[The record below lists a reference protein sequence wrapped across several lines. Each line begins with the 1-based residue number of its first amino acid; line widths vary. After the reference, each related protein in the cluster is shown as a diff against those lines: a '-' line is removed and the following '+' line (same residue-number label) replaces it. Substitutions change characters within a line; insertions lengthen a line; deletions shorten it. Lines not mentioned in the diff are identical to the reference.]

1 MKKTY
6 TLFAAVLFS
15 ATLFIA
21 GEANAQ
27 APQKMSYQAVIRDA
41 SNTLVVNHA
50 VGMKIS
56 ILQGTTP
63 VYVETQVP
71 VANANGLV
79 TLEIG
84 AGTVVSGSF
93 STINQASGSYAVKTE
108 TDPTG
113 GTNYSIVGTS
123 KLTSVP
129 YALFS
134 ANGPTGPAGPQG
146 PQGIQGQTGPAG
158 NTGATGLQGPTG
170 LTGATGP
177 QGPIGLTGLTGATG
191 PQGPI
196 GLTGPAGAAGAKGAT
211 GATGATGPQGPIGL
225 TGATG
230 PHGSIGLTGATG
242 PQGATGLTGVQGP
255 AGPTGPSGILSPG
268 SSAGNTPYWNGSAWV
283 TNSSNIY
290 NNGAFI
296 GIGTTSPRAPLS
308 FAGTLGDKIALWD
321 DGNAAGNNYGIGVQS
336 GLLQIHSDAAVANI
350 AFGYGKSTSF
360 TERMRIITGS
370 GYDGMSLNGRLI
382 LRNGSTDLT
391 GGGGGVWL
399 TKADNSA
406 LLGFMGTQNNK
417 NIGFYGGPAGW
428 GFTYD
433 AINSRVGIG
442 NENPLAPLS
451 FGASEGKK
459 IVLYPG
465 PTGDY
470 GFGISNSRLRIF
482 SENTGADV
490 AIGSDVAGIFTE
502 RLAIKGNGA
511 LAVSGST
518 GTAGQVLQSGGSG
531 VAPKWATKPYY
542 MSFRPAGDQSGY
554 TYLTGAGVKSI
565 PIPDIDNLS
574 FFIAEA
580 SRVQVNV
587 SANLTPTVPD
597 GTASGSMY
605 IELWESSTN
614 TLKLQLSASG
624 YVQHY
629 DGATLNNM
637 DIVDLNPGFYQIRAV
652 FKRYNDIFS
661 GDSRFNHCKIILY
674 VTPN

>member
-15 ATLFIA
+15 ATLFMA
-21 GEANAQ
+21 GQANAQ

-41 SNTLVVNHA
+41 SNALVVNHA
-50 VGMKIS
+50 VGMRIS

-63 VYVETQVP
+63 VYVETQVQ

-84 AGTVVSGSF
+84 GGTVISGNF
-93 STINQASGSYAVKTE
+93 STINWANGSYSVKTE
-108 TDPTG
+108 TDPNG
-113 GTNYSIVGTS
+113 GNNYSIVGTS
-123 KLTSVP
+123 KFTSVP
-129 YALFS
+129 YALNS
-134 ANGPTGPAGPQG
+134 ANGP
-146 PQGIQGQTGPAG
+146 QGI
-158 NTGATGLQGPTG
+158 QGPTG

-177 QGPIGLTGLTGATG
+177 QGPTGSTGPTGATG

-230 PHGSIGLTGATG
+230 PQGSIGLTGATG

-428 GFTYD
+428 GFAYD

-442 NENPLAPLS
+442 NSSPVNRLDVTGVNNWDLTNTEGDMRVGNDSYRLKFGVALNGGGA
-451 FGASEGKK
+451 GAS
-459 IVLYPG
+459 
-465 PTGDY
+465 
-470 GFGISNSRLRIF
+470 GIMQSGGVGALNIGANSKNIIQ
-482 SENTGADV
+482 V
-490 AIGSDVAGIFTE
+490 
-502 RLAIKGNGA
+502 NGA
-511 LAVSGST
+511 GNYIDLTNISGGVRINGNA
-518 GTAGQVLQSGGSG
+518 GTSGQVLQSGGSG